1 MGHSCAVLLYK
12 KELLVYQ
19 VSACKLVED
28 QYIGVLY
35 LIRSAIEEPARYGN
49 DSREDIS

>member
-1 MGHSCAVLLYK
+1 MGHSCAVLLYI

-28 QYIGVLY
+28 RYIGVLY
-35 LIRSAIEEPARYGN
+35 LVRCAIEEPARYGD
-49 DSREDIS
+49 DSGEDIS